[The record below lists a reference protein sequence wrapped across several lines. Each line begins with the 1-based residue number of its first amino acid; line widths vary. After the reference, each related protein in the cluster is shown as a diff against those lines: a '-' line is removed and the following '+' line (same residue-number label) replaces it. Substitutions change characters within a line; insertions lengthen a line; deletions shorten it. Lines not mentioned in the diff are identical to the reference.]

1 MNRKILSL
9 VVIVVSILICV
20 FNILSGTLDNFL
32 ENTVYINFIYNRHNA
47 YIIFIIHKKKEIVLM
62 IDKTLKFLL

>member
-20 FNILSGTLDNFL
+20 FNILSGTLDNFFWRTQYTL
-32 ENTVYINFIYNRHNA
+32 ILF
-47 YIIFIIHKKKEIVLM
+47 IIFNIV
-62 IDKTLKFLL
+62 

>member
-20 FNILSGTLDNFL
+20 FNILSGTLDNCFWR
-32 ENTVYINFIYNRHNA
+32 TQYTFIL
-47 YIIFIIHKKKEIVLM
+47 FIIDTMLILY
-62 IDKTLKFLL
+62 LLFARRRK